1 MFWLMRVLIVDDDR
15 KIRDL
20 LQKYLESE
28 GLQAE
33 SAENAEIAYKK
44 ITAEKFDALIVDVMM
59 PGENGMS
66 FTTRLKNEMDI
77 PILMLTAKGEV
88 EDRIMGLESGA
99 DDYLQKPFEPKEL
112 YLRVTKLAERAAKF
126 EEKQPKQESKIV
138 KFGDFE
144 FNLENLVLTKN
155 AERISTSSSE
165 LELLKLFCS
174 KINVSIERAELAKK
188 FNGISERSVDV
199 QITRLRKKI
208 ETDPKNPLF
217 LQTSRG
223 KGYVFRV

>member
-1 MFWLMRVLIVDDDR
+1 MRVLIVDDDR

-59 PGENGMS
+59 PGENGMI

-99 DDYLQKPFEPKEL
+99 DDYLQKPFEPKE
-112 YLRVTKLAERAAKF
+112 F
-126 EEKQPKQESKIV
+126 S
-138 KFGDFE
+138 
-144 FNLENLVLTKN
+144 LT
-155 AERISTSSSE
+155 
-165 LELLKLFCS
+165 
-174 KINVSIERAELAKK
+174 
-188 FNGISERSVDV
+188 
-199 QITRLRKKI
+199 
-208 ETDPKNPLF
+208 
-217 LQTSRG
+217 
-223 KGYVFRV
+223 

>member
-1 MFWLMRVLIVDDDR
+1 MRVLIVDDDR

-59 PGENGMS
+59 PGENGMI

-112 YLRVTKLAERAAKF
+112 YLRVVKLAERAAKAI
-126 EEKQPKQESKIV
+126 EKQQTKIV

-155 AERISTSSSE
+155 GERISTSSSE

-174 KINVSIERAELAKK
+174 NINVSIERAELSKK

>member
-66 FTTRLKNEMDI
+66 FTTSLKNEMDI

-112 YLRVTKLAERAAKF
+112 YLRVVKLAERAAKAI
-126 EEKQPKQESKIV
+126 EKQPKQESKIV

-144 FNLENLVLTKN
+144 FNLENLILTKN

-174 KINVSIERAELAKK
+174 NINVSIERAELAKK

>member
-1 MFWLMRVLIVDDDR
+1 MRVLIVDDDR

-28 GLQAE
+28 GLQAFT
-33 SAENAEIAYKK
+33 AENAEIAYIKVHQ
-44 ITAEKFDALIVDVMM
+44 EKFDVLIVDVMM
-59 PGENGMS
+59 PGENGMQ
-66 FTTRLKNEMDI
+66 FTTRLKNEIDI

-112 YLRVTKLAERAAKF
+112 YLRVVKLAERAAKAI
-126 EEKQPKQESKIV
+126 EKQPKQESKIV

-155 AERISTSSSE
+155 GERISTSSSE

-174 KINVSIERAELAKK
+174 NINVSIERTELAKK